1 MAFLL
6 HQGPQTSL
14 LDYGKWKLFTPG
26 GFSSIILHHPFGSDI
41 LPNLRELHCTIEK
54 DCITLSALALAP
66 SYLRKL
72 TLLLQRGVSTNSAV
86 QLLKLLVYRTPS
98 LTDLVF
104 RTTHLKEVDI
114 GDRLRNWLTT
124 LTKLKRVTLPQF
136 YLTNAM
142 IQNLSRLGSLE
153 AVALDADPA
162 IPHSDSPR
170 GAFPIEDSGFPSVH
184 AFHIDLPLPVGASGL
199 GGPGLFG
206 RLQVLTINERRLL
219 TNKDLRI
226 SLQAIGSSCPRVVQL
241 YLNLFTDRS
250 TRTEPILFDSIQPVF
265 RLRLK
270 TLVVHHDYPMRL
282 AKENVEEMGRHWGEL
297 QQLSLCPDPRTYTLT
312 EQPPCTPLSLLP
324 TLAQHLPKLRSL
336 ALFFDKQSVPSYNG
350 DLLPTHQLERL
361 TVLNTGTSWV
371 PGGNPYVVG
380 HCVGAICPRIE
391 TLSSVPC
398 KWRIQNDLDNESTR
412 RGDWA
417 GVEVL
422 VKLVGLSSQT
432 MKKRLETVEKRR

>member
-1 MAFLL
+1 M
-6 HQGPQTSL
+6 
-14 LDYGKWKLFTPG
+14 
-26 GFSSIILHHPFGSDI
+26 
-41 LPNLRELHCTIEK
+41 
-54 DCITLSALALAP
+54 
-66 SYLRKL
+66 KL
-72 TLLLQRGVSTNSAV
+72 TLLLRGGVSTNSTV

-98 LTDLVF
+98 LTDLEF

-114 GDRLRNWLTT
+114 GDRLRNWVTT
-124 LTKLKRVTLPQF
+124 STKLKRVTLPQF

-142 IQNLSRLGSLE
+142 IQNLSRLDSLE
-153 AVALDADPA
+153 VMALDADPA

-170 GAFPIEDSGFPSVH
+170 GAFPIEDSGFPSVRGL
-184 AFHIDLPLPVGASGL
+184 HIDLPLPVGASGL
-199 GGPGLFG
+199 GGSGLFG
-206 RLQVLTINERRLL
+206 RLQILTINERRLL

-226 SLQAIGSSCPRVVQL
+226 SLQAIVQL

-270 TLVVHHDYPMRL
+270 ILVIHHDYPMRL

-312 EQPPCTPLSLLP
+312 DQPPCTPLSILP

-336 ALFFDKQSVPSYNG
+336 ALFLDKQSVPTYNG
-350 DLLPTHQLERL
+350 DLLPTHQLEQL

-380 HCVGAICPRIE
+380 HCVGAICPRIK
-391 TLSSVPC
+391 TLSSLPC
-398 KWRIQNDLDNESTR
+398 KWRIQDDPNNESTR
-412 RGDWA
+412 QGDWA
-417 GVEVL
+417 AVEVL

-432 MKKRLETVEKRR
+432 MKKRLETVEKQR